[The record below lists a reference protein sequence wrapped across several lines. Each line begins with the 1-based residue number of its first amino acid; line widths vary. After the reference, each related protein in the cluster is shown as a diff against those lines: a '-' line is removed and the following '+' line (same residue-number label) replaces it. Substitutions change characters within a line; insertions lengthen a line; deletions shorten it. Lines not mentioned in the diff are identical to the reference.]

1 MDMNDETIDVKE
13 MGKELGKRLLRHAA
27 DHIGFYSTIGT
38 TEFSA
43 LVILHEALL
52 RLEAE
57 L

>member
-52 RLEAE
+52 RLEEE